1 MLRSRHIGAAVAVAW
16 PVALAPPAAAAP
28 QVLALIATDR
38 PAPLACRGAYCTA
51 ELPAV
56 CLQPGRRAPQPG
68 RGYRLAA
75 GQAVTLVGG
84 AAPRE
89 LAAEVRLAARRTHVA
104 VEISIP
110 RALVGGLADPAVHV
124 GAGVSAVPVP
134 APGDARPQT
143 AAEVA
148 EAVGPRRRLARALV
162 DDDALRMPAVRM
174 TKEAANRIRAGG
186 AADRSWAEIVAD
198 ARARGVPE
206 AAVETARFMRRLCA
220 FKLEHGLA
228 GTLTGC
234 LAGLDDDAMSY
245 LGARLEDALEAGS

>member
-1 MLRSRHIGAAVAVAW
+1 MLRPGHIGAAVALAW
-16 PVALAPPAAAAP
+16 PVTFASPAAAAP
-28 QVLALIATDR
+28 QVLALISTER

-56 CLQPGRRAPQPG
+56 CLQPERRVPQPG

-84 AAPRE
+84 APRK
-89 LAAEVRLAARRTHVA
+89 LAAEVRLTARRSHVA

-110 RALVGGLADPAVHV
+110 RALAAGIADPAVHI
-124 GAGVSAVPVP
+124 GAGVSAIPVPV
-134 APGDARPQT
+134 PGDARSQT
-143 AAEVA
+143 AAEIA

-162 DDDALRMPAVRM
+162 DDDPLRMPAVRM

-186 AADRSWAEIVAD
+186 DADRSWAEIVAD

-245 LGARLEDALEAGS
+245 LGARLEDALQAGS

>member
-1 MLRSRHIGAAVAVAW
+1 MLRPGHIGAAVALAW
-16 PVALAPPAAAAP
+16 PIAFAPPAAAAP
-28 QVLALIATDR
+28 QVLALISTER

-56 CLQPGRRAPQPG
+56 CLQPGRRTPQPG

-84 AAPRE
+84 GAARE
-89 LAAEVRLAARRTHVA
+89 LAAEVRLTTRRSHVA

-110 RALVGGLADPAVHV
+110 RALVGGLADPAVHI
-124 GAGVSAVPVP
+124 GAGVSAVPAP

-143 AAEVA
+143 AAEIA
-148 EAVGPRRRLARALV
+148 EAVGPRRRLARTLV
-162 DDDALRMPAVRM
+162 DDDPLRMPAVRM
-174 TKEAANRIRAGG
+174 TKEAVNRIRAGG
-186 AADRSWAEIVAD
+186 DADRSWVEIVAD
-198 ARARGVPE
+198 ARERGVPE

-245 LGARLEDALEAGS
+245 LGARLEDALQAGS